1 MRRALEGLGAGC
13 RVVDALLFVVVLAVV
28 VDFFLVMVAF
38 LPLDFFT
45 PAFVVERGLPGPR
58 GLPGARGAVAVA
70 VGFVGGARAFGAA
83 LGLAAVRGLGAA
95 GWGAEGASSMNL
107 FGALS
112 FTPACERVFTTM
124 FGYRKGG
131 VCKSKS
137 KSCKVGIEPV

>member
-1 MRRALEGLGAGC
+1 MRRALESLGAGF
-13 RVVDALLFVVVLAVV
+13 RVVDAVLFVVVLAVF

-58 GLPGARGAVAVA
+58 GAVAVA
-70 VGFVGGARAFGAA
+70 VDFVRGARAFGAA

-131 VCKSKS
+131 VCKSKC
-137 KSCKVGIEPV
+137 KSCKVGIEPF